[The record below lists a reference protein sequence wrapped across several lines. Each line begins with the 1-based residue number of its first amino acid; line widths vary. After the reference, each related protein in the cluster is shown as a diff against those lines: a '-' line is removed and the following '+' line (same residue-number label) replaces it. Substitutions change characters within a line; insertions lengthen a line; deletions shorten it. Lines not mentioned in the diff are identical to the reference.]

1 MTEALFLIARYQ
13 FWLYACLGLLALWYV
28 RAFWQAWNA
37 LNQTL
42 FGLEKE
48 NALQKLNTALAMLI
62 ILAALAVFVYM
73 NEKVLVPNIEAEKAT
88 PLPTLLPPTSTPI
101 PAGGG
106 PLVVDSSGCDN
117 PDVTLTEPK
126 SGERIVSGGYEVK
139 GTAVLPALAFY
150 TLEING
156 AATQGA
162 WLPVAVGN
170 TVVQDGIL
178 GRFDTG
184 AYAPGDY
191 VLRLIVKDSAGN
203 YPRPCEVLITI
214 VGLDATPTP
223 APN

>member
-1 MTEALFLIARYQ
+1 MTEALFLVAHYQ
-13 FWLYACLGLLALWYV
+13 FWLYACLGLLALWYI
-28 RAFWQAWNA
+28 RTFWQAWNA

-48 NALQKLNTALAMLI
+48 NALQKQNTALAMLI
-62 ILAALAVFVYM
+62 ILGALAVFVYM
-73 NEKVLVPNIEAEKAT
+73 NDKVLVPNMVAEKAT
-88 PLPTLLPPTSTPI
+88 PLPTPLPPTSTPI
-101 PAGGG
+101 LANRG
-106 PLVVDSSGCDN
+106 PLVVDSSGCNN
-117 PDVTLTEPK
+117 PDVTLTQPK
-126 SGERIVSGGYEVK
+126 SGERIVSGAYEIK
-139 GTAVLPALAFY
+139 GTAVLSALAFY

-156 AATQGA
+156 APTQGA

-170 TVVQDGIL
+170 TAVHDGIL

>member
-13 FWLYACLGLLALWYV
+13 IWLYVLLGLLALWYL
-28 RAFWQAWNA
+28 RAFAQAWQA
-37 LNQTL
+37 LNRTL

-48 NALQKLNTALAMLI
+48 NALQKQNMALAMLMV
-62 ILAALAVFVYM
+62 LGALAVFVYL
-73 NEKVLVPNIEAEKAT
+73 NHAVLVPNMLAEIAT
-88 PLPTLLPPTSTPI
+88 PAPTALPSTSTPI
-101 PAGGG
+101 PASGG
-106 PLVVDSSGCDN
+106 PLVVDSSGCNN
-117 PDVTLTEPK
+117 PNVTLTEPK
-126 SGERIVSGGYEVK
+126 SGERIVSGGYEIK

-156 AATQGA
+156 IQTQGA

-170 TVVQDGIL
+170 TEVHDGVL

-184 AYAPGDY
+184 TYAPGDY
-191 VLRLIVKDSAGN
+191 VLRLTVKDTTGN

-214 VGLDATPTP
+214 VGLDETPTP